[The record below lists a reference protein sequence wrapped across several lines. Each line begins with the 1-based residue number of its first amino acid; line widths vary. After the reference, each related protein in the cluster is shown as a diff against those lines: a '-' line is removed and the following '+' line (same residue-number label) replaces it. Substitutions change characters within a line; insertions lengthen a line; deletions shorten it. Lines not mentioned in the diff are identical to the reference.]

1 MGVELRHLRYFVA
14 VAEELHFGNAAKRL
28 YMAQPPLSQAIRQ
41 LENELDVRL
50 FERTSRNVE
59 LTPAG
64 RALLREARRILA
76 DMEDVVAEIRR
87 IASEDDAWSQLTFG
101 FLPVFAQRIVRSVG
115 LALPESARVTFQELH
130 ARALVAAIRDA
141 SVDLGLLYLPIDSA
155 GVEVEVL
162 GEDPVQL
169 AVWTGHPLA
178 ARESVHLS
186 ALNDETRI
194 ELPRDTWPEGHDHVH
209 DLLRAHGAWT
219 HAVAQATTIHAS
231 LGLVA
236 TQVGVA
242 VAPGEA
248 RQLAPPGVVLVP
260 IDGVSLTVALVR
272 RPGGTNCV
280 RSLSRIARRA
290 YQGDEA
296 DPDVDARVRESI
308 AATEATP
315 GH

>member
-59 LTPAG
+59 
-64 RALLREARRILA
+64 
-76 DMEDVVAEIRR
+76 
-87 IASEDDAWSQLTFG
+87 
-101 FLPVFAQRIVRSVG
+101 
-115 LALPESARVTFQELH
+115 
-130 ARALVAAIRDA
+130 
-141 SVDLGLLYLPIDSA
+141 
-155 GVEVEVL
+155 VEVL

-186 ALNDETRI
+186 ALNDETLI

-236 TQVGVA
+236 TQV
-242 VAPGEA
+242 
-248 RQLAPPGVVLVP
+248 
-260 IDGVSLTVALVR
+260 
-272 RPGGTNCV
+272 
-280 RSLSRIARRA
+280 
-290 YQGDEA
+290 
-296 DPDVDARVRESI
+296 
-308 AATEATP
+308 
-315 GH
+315 